1 MQQNNI
7 VYQTQKLMDSGVDF
21 NAIYSE
27 KQSIIKDMTGFDF
40 NLQSIVGFLKAQTD
54 NFQKQIPL
62 ALDIDK
68 NIKAIYDKWI
78 SKGEPTEAPTTPSS
92 AKSSENETVAK
103 LTREINDLKDLIEME
118 TDKKAISKF
127 EKEISD
133 LQELIELEG

>member
-1 MQQNNI
+1 MQQTN

-21 NAIYSE
+21 NAVYSE

-78 SKGEPTEAPTTPSS
+78 SKGEPTEAPATTPSAS
-92 AKSSENETVAK
+92 STSSKKQDLADRLELLKEMLSETKDKSKKA
-103 LTREINDLKDLIEME
+103 DLKDRI
-118 TDKKAISKF
+118 
-127 EKEISD
+127 
-133 LQELIELEG
+133 ELIEEMVADL

>member
-21 NAIYSE
+21 NAVYSE

-68 NIKAIYDKWI
+68 NIKAIYDKWV
-78 SKGEPTEAPTTPSS
+78 SKGEPTEAPATPSAS
-92 AKSSENETVAK
+92 STSSKKQDLADRLELLKEMLSETKDKSKKA
-103 LTREINDLKDLIEME
+103 DLKDRI
-118 TDKKAISKF
+118 
-127 EKEISD
+127 
-133 LQELIELEG
+133 ELIEEMVADL